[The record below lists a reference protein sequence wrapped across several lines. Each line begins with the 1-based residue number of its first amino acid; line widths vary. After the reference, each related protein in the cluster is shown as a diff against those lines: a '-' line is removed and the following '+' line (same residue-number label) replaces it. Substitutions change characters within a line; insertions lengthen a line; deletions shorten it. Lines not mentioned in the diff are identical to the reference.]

1 MKKLFKY
8 VISAIIVAIIVV
20 ISFFLFKR
28 FSMRL
33 DSINER
39 KEINTIYMESLTDK
53 KENVVEKL
61 REKYGNNEI
70 IKFLEVT
77 NTNIKYPVAFSGDNE
92 FYLNHGYDKGY
103 DINGALFID
112 EESLNSRNLI
122 IYGHRMSS
130 GTMFNELPKLL
141 DKDKAKSSVIRLFDE
156 YGNSKE
162 FRVFSV
168 FRVPADFDY
177 RKCNFINDEDFALYV
192 DRLRDASEFDL
203 ERDLEGIGDIL
214 TLSTCTYEQ
223 KNFRLVVVCYPIGSW
238 DRNFKERLW
247 IIQKSEKYAKKY

>member
-1 MKKLFKY
+1 MKKFFKY
-8 VISAIIVAIIVV
+8 IISAIIVAIIVV

-39 KEINTIYMESLTDK
+39 KEINTFYMESLTDK

-192 DRLRDASEFDL
+192 ERLKDASEFDL
-203 ERDLEGIGDIL
+203 ERDLEGIGEIL

-238 DRNFKERLW
+238 DRSYKERLW